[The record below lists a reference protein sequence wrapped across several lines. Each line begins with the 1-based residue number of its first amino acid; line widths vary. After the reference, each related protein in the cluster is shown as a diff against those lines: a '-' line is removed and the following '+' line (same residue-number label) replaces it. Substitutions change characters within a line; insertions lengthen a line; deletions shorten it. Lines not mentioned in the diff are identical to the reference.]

1 MRLASPILSV
11 GFLTLLSLP
20 LAAGAAPT
28 VLAGWDFESL
38 ANLPETTT
46 DYGPL
51 PSDVGCG
58 KLTGGHSTAATFTS
72 PVGNGSSASLSS
84 NTWSVGDYYEFTT
97 GSKGFQDLVLKWDQT
112 SSSTGPAN
120 FAVRYSLDGVAYTDF
135 SPYTVS
141 DVSWSSTATS
151 VASSRT
157 VNLSSVPS
165 LNNNPI
171 FFLRLEMNGTARA
184 DGQPGSVASTGTS
197 RIDNVSIEAE
207 KIPVPGPLPLVGV
220 AGAFG
225 TARRLRRRVR
235 LMAPSA

>member
-38 ANLPETTT
+38 TNLPETTT

-58 KLTGGHSTAATFTS
+58 
-72 PVGNGSSASLSS
+72 
-84 NTWSVGDYYEFTT
+84 
-97 GSKGFQDLVLKWDQT
+97 
-112 SSSTGPAN
+112 
-120 FAVRYSLDGVAYTDF
+120 
-135 SPYTVS
+135 
-141 DVSWSSTATS
+141 SWSSTATS

-171 FFLRLEMNGTARA
+171 FFLRLAMNGTARA

-207 KIPVPGPLPLVGV
+207 KIPVPAPLPLVGV
-220 AGAFG
+220 AGAFA

-235 LMAPSA
+235 LQAPAA